1 MYPLPYLLITIMFKD
16 PAPVNQHLLVQA
28 QAMAQQCG
36 ATLQTN
42 KRPAAA
48 PTTYLT
54 AFDDA
59 GSFVAYKLKDVG
71 VLPATPLIKSA
82 ADPYK
87 SWMMSSAFMSS
98 IMRGQSNWDRIEYA
112 LYGPDDD
119 EPSLTSERDMSKVQM
134 HNDVGWGHPKT
145 CLPSDIGDMYIA
157 MMNMVS
163 FMSDTAPDERVT
175 EFRIE
180 GE

>member
-1 MYPLPYLLITIMFKD
+1 MFKD
-16 PAPVNQHLLVQA
+16 PAPVNEHMLVQA

-42 KRPAAA
+42 KRPAPA

-59 GSFVAYKLKDVG
+59 GSFVAYKLKDVV

-87 SWMMSSAFMSS
+87 SWMMSSTFMSS

-112 LYGPDDD
+112 LYAPDDD
-119 EPSLTSERDMSKVQM
+119 EPSLTSERDVPKVQM
-134 HNDVGWGHPKT
+134 HNDRDLGWGKHRT
-145 CLPSDIGDMYIA
+145 CLSIDIGDEYKA
-157 MMNMVS
+157 MMNSIS

-175 EFRIE
+175 EFQK
-180 GE
+180 